1 MKFWIETDINGSL
14 FQMLHYFEKTKSLF
28 QVFQKFSEVLK
39 FHYDLD
45 KLKKKFSK
53 NGYPQNFTAK
63 YILKFFNNLF
73 IWKPQIS
80 TVPRKELV
88 IILPY
93 LSKTSQIVKPYS
105 GWASFGLPTDRGQ
118 KAPLPWNILHLYYN
132 DETFYLTVL
141 PYEKKIQKKYK
152 SWSTPLEVCWQ
163 QHFFTRNQEILLYQ
177 EILI

>member
-53 NGYPQNFTAK
+53 NAYPQNFTAK

-80 TVPRKELV
+80 TVPIKELI
-88 IILPY
+88 IILLY
-93 LSKTSQIVKPYS
+93 LSKTSQIVKPYI
-105 GWASFGLPTDRGQ
+105 GWASSFLLTDSGQ
-118 KAPLPWNILHLYYN
+118 NPFPKICYTYTTMMKLFTLQ
-132 DETFYLTVL
+132 FYLTKKRS
-141 PYEKKIQKKYK
+141 KKI
-152 SWSTPLEVCWQ
+152 
-163 QHFFTRNQEILLYQ
+163 
-177 EILI
+177 

>member
-39 FHYDLD
+39 FHYELD
-45 KLKKKFSK
+45 KLKKMFSK
-53 NGYPQNFTAK
+53 IAYPQNFTDK

-118 KAPLPWNILHLYYN
+118 KGPPSIKYVRPILQWWN
-132 DETFYLTVL
+132 FL
-141 PYEKKIQKKYK
+141 PYSFTLGKKIRKKYK